1 MARSL
6 ARDAEDFARLMLQT
20 IERLGEDGGW
30 VRAREAFEQTVAD
43 HPDHAFV
50 AQINAKPTRRIG
62 LSATIERVRT
72 AEFSH
77 LERRKVGTRRNAP
90 VVYRIGRPDPGLD
103 LQLPYEVAP
112 SHPLL
117 VRRRADEA
125 GSAGAVSA
133 RRTALTAPIAT
144 SPWRRR
150 LRRRLSLSGTAVEPA
165 WSVRLLWARLGALFS
180 ALAASLTWR

>member
-1 MARSL
+1 MAQSL

-20 IERLGEDGGW
+20 IERLGQGGGW

-50 AQINAKPTRRIG
+50 GQINAKPSRRIG
-62 LSATIERVRT
+62 LSATVERLRT
-72 AEFSH
+72 AEFSQI
-77 LERRKVGTRRNAP
+77 ERRKVGTRRNAP
-90 VVYRIGRPDPGLD
+90 VVYRTARPDPGLD

-125 GSAGAVSA
+125 ASAGAVSA
-133 RRTALTAPIAT
+133 RRTALTTPKAT

-150 LRRRLSLSGTAVEPA
+150 LLRRLTLSGTAVEPA
-165 WSVRLLWARLGALFS
+165 WSARLWWARLGAFFS
-180 ALAASLTWR
+180 ALGAALTWR